1 MSSTPH
7 ARVRVASEELRAEV
21 DALRAHLEPVVE
33 PRERL
38 GDVASSAMTA
48 RRGDDRASTA
58 STTRVRA
65 LERELARARQ
75 EREESEAFW
84 KSTLERER
92 TELRT
97 LRESAEARARGAIEE
112 LREVLEDKLRLESAC
127 EALVAEMEADRERAA
142 AKRLADAA
150 EREAWDAATRFD
162 ETRTMH
168 TALVGWIEGTSF
180 SIRMRGIERRSIE
193 RHTREAMAAWR
204 DAARWSKE
212 TREMR
217 RRADARLLDRVLV
230 HWSLSVE
237 VRRSGDVSVLRR
249 ALARWRRATR
259 ESADR
264 DVASTGEKAVAA
276 LARARGRRALH
287 VAFLSW
293 ALRVSNARSARA
305 FAMELL
311 ASERVAD
318 DSALSRLKARRR
330 GGTFDETR

>member
-33 PRERL
+33 PRI

-48 RRGDDRASTA
+48 RRVDDRASTA
-58 STTRVRA
+58 STTRERA

-97 LRESAEARARGAIEE
+97 LRESAEARARGAIDE

-142 AKRLADAA
+142 AKRLADVA
-150 EREAWDAATRFD
+150 EGEAWDAATRFD

-180 SIRMRGIERRSIE
+180 SIRMRGVERRAHQ
-193 RHTREAMAAWR
+193 RRTREAMAGWR

-217 RRADARLLDRVLV
+217 RRADAR
-230 HWSLSVE
+230 
-237 VRRSGDVSVLRR
+237 VRGTAS
-249 ALARWRRATR
+249 RAT
-259 ESADR
+259 
-264 DVASTGEKAVAA
+264 
-276 LARARGRRALH
+276 
-287 VAFLSW
+287 
-293 ALRVSNARSARA
+293 
-305 FAMELL
+305 
-311 ASERVAD
+311 
-318 DSALSRLKARRR
+318 
-330 GGTFDETR
+330 

>member
-21 DALRAHLEPVVE
+21 DALRAHLEPAVE
-33 PRERL
+33 PGI

-48 RRGDDRASTA
+48 RRVDDRAATA
-58 STTRVRA
+58 STTRERA

-97 LRESAEARARGAIEE
+97 LRESAEARARGAIDE
-112 LREVLEDKLRLESAC
+112 LREVLEDKRRLESAC

-142 AKRLADAA
+142 AKRLADVA
-150 EREAWDAATRFD
+150 EGEAWDAATRFD

-180 SIRMRGIERRSIE
+180 SIRMRGVERRA
-193 RHTREAMAAWR
+193 RQRRTREAMAGWR

-230 HWSLSVE
+230 HWALCVE
-237 VRRSGDVSVLRR
+237 VRRSGDGSILRR
-249 ALARWRRATR
+249 ALSRWWRATR
-259 ESADR
+259 EGANR
-264 DVASTGEKAVAA
+264 DVASTGEKAVVA
-276 LARARGRRALH
+276 LARARERRALH
-287 VAFLSW
+287 IAFLSW
-293 ALRVSNARSARA
+293 GLQASNARSARA

-311 ASERVAD
+311 ASERIEG
-318 DSALSRLKARRR
+318 DSALCRLKARRR
-330 GGTFDETR
+330 GA